1 MAKVEVEWVPEDARG
16 RMISHWGTHDFAW
29 WKKQARGK
37 REMRPTTFIVVRC
50 FDRAGKP
57 AETVEFEDTALV
69 KAKARAKAWVES
81 GGMSAMVE
89 GKVRIPYEGT
99 YPVQT
104 FGEFRPKEDQ
114 SVWVWDVRDDGMPY
128 GRRGPYSDVDEAYRD
143 ARRFAEASGR
153 DNVVTHGSDPEAL
166 SFEILKAY
174 KGRSGEVFLT
184 SDLARAGRR
193 LGEYR

>member
-1 MAKVEVEWVPEDARG
+1 MAKGEFEWRPEDDRG
-16 RMISHWGTHDFAW
+16 SSISHWGTHDFAW
-29 WKKQARGK
+29 WKRQARSK
-37 REMRPTTFIVVRC
+37 RETRPTTFIIVRC

-57 AETVEFEDTALV
+57 AETVEFGDGELA
-69 KAKARAKAWVES
+69 KAKAAAKLWVQG

-114 SVWVWDVRDDGMPY
+114 GVWVWDVRDDGMPY

-143 ARRFAEASGR
+143 ARRFAEASAR
-153 DNVVTHGSDPEAL
+153 DNVVTFGSDPSAL

-174 KGRSGEVFLT
+174 KGRSGEVFLS